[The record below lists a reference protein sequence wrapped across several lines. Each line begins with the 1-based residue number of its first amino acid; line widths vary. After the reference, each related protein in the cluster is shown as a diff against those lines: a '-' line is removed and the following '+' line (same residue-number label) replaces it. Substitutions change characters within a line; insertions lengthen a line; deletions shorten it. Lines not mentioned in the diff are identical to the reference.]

1 MHGRHAQNHSFAVFL
16 GGLISDSVLK
26 IHCYLKQNPRRR
38 KLIRRETV
46 LGFSGGQGDPGSG
59 GLKLHMCSRP
69 AGRCLQIHWTVG
81 ATDCW
86 GLHPPPGGKT
96 FWSPLYNIFTPG
108 ASSTSAKLSHPQ
120 RPKGLLGLYGEDGG
134 GIVASCTYSCLRA
147 RTGPRLGWWV
157 RGQVVGWAD
166 GRDGWAGGR

>member
-1 MHGRHAQNHSFAVFL
+1 MYGRHAQNRSFAVVL

-96 FWSPLYNIFTPG
+96 FWPPLYNIFTPG

-134 GIVASCTYSCLRA
+134 KRRIVYVQLSARA
-147 RTGPRLGWWV
+147 HRTETGL
-157 RGQVVGWAD
+157 VGE
-166 GRDGWAGGR
+166 RAGGRLGRRAGRVGW

>member
-1 MHGRHAQNHSFAVFL
+1 MYDWYAQNRSFAVVL

-46 LGFSGGQGDPGSG
+46 LGFSGGQGDPGSD

-69 AGRCLQIHWTVG
+69 AGHCLQTHWTAG

-96 FWSPLYNIFTPG
+96 FWPPLYNIFTPG
-108 ASSTSAKLSHPQ
+108 ASSTSEMIIPPTKTKRVVRTLW
-120 RPKGLLGLYGEDGG
+120 GG
-134 GIVASCTYSCLRA
+134 WGRNRRIVYVQLIVCACA
-147 RTGPRLGWWV
+147 
-157 RGQVVGWAD
+157 QD
-166 GRDGWAGGR
+166 RDWAGE